1 MSKIECSVDINQIR
15 KNISEIVDQQELF
28 HLEEKKIRGVNF
40 KTFTNGP
47 KNIRD
52 LVNLCLSHGD
62 LDFLVYEGERYTF
75 KEFHECTLRLA
86 TALIDVFDVKRG
98 DRIGLLMRNVPEYPM
113 LFLALASVGA
123 IPVFLNSWWT
133 SKELEY
139 GFTDSGAK
147 MAFVDQ
153 PRSDNMAS
161 FADELGIRRVV
172 VRTESMKKEKD
183 FWTQIEAR
191 PEKPLDISVD
201 PDDDFAI
208 MYTSGSSGHPK
219 GVVMTHRS
227 AVSAIQTWFFSYQL
241 SDRLGLLP
249 DPTVDRAG
257 NPYQP
262 ATMVT
267 TPLFHISAT
276 HAGVML
282 AIWFGLK
289 VVLIHKWDPRKAVEL
304 IEREKVSRFACV
316 PTMSAELIRAAQ
328 EMNCKLESL
337 RTIDSGGAK
346 RPASQVAEITENVPH
361 AMPGTG
367 FGMTESGGIGIGMRG
382 DLYLKNPH
390 AAGRLQP
397 PLLEMRIV
405 DEEDEEV
412 PVGQVGELVIK
423 SVCNMRCYLNKPEE
437 TAHALR
443 DGWLYTGDLAKIDED
458 EVVTIVD
465 RKKDMIIRGG
475 ENISASEINNALV
488 SHPDI
493 LEAAAFA
500 VPDDRLGEEVA
511 CCVFLKKGAELSDG
525 QIRTFLASSLSKFK
539 IPKTIWFRDAPLP
552 RGATEKIDRLAI
564 RAEYVNQ

>member
-1 MSKIECSVDINQIR
+1 MNIELIH
-15 KNISEIVDQQELF
+15 KTISEIVDQQELF
-28 HLEEKKIRGVNF
+28 HLEEKTIRGVRF
-40 KTFTNGP
+40 KTFANGP

-52 LVNLCLSHGD
+52 LVDLCLSHGD
-62 LDFLVYEGERYTF
+62 LDFLVYENERYSF
-75 KEFHECTLRLA
+75 EQFHKYTQRLA
-86 TALIDVFDVKRG
+86 TVLVRNFNVKKG

-113 LFLALASVGA
+113 LFLALGSVGA

-133 SKELEY
+133 AKELEY
-139 GFTDSGAK
+139 GFMDSGAK
-147 MAFVDQ
+147 IAFVDQ
-153 PRSDNMAS
+153 ARSYNMAP
-161 FADELGIRRVV
+161 FADKLGIRRVV
-172 VRTESMKKEKD
+172 VRTESMEKNKE
-183 FWTQIEAR
+183 FWGQIESKAGA
-191 PEKPLDISVD
+191 PLDIPID
-201 PDDDFAI
+201 PEDDFAI

-227 AVSAIQTWFFSYQL
+227 AVSAIQTWFFSYYL

-249 DPTVDRAG
+249 DPTIDQEG

-289 VVLIHKWDPRKAVEL
+289 VVLIHKWDPKKAVEL
-304 IEREKVSRFACV
+304 IETEKVSRFACV
-316 PTMSAELIRAAQ
+316 PTMSAELIRAAN
-328 EMNCKLESL
+328 EMNCKMESL

-346 RPASQVAEITENVPH
+346 RPASQVADIARNVPH

-382 DLYLKNPH
+382 ALYVEHPH
-390 AAGRLQP
+390 SAGRLQP

-405 DEEDEEV
+405 DEEDKEV
-412 PVGQVGELVIK
+412 PVGEVGELVMK

-437 TAHALR
+437 TAKALQN
-443 DGWLYTGDLAKIDED
+443 GWLYTGDLAKIDHNEII
-458 EVVTIVD
+458 TIVD

-475 ENISASEINNALV
+475 ENISASEIQAALLA
-488 SHPDI
+488 HNDI

-500 VPDDRLGEEVA
+500 VPDERLGEDVA
-511 CCVFLKKGAELSDG
+511 CCVLLQEGAELSEL
-525 QIRTFLASSLSKFK
+525 QIREFLRKSLATFK
-539 IPKTIWFRDAPLP
+539 IPKNIWFRDLPLP